1 MTEPLA
7 LAAPTR
13 FDSTKVQLP
22 VSRCPRI
29 LPPWF
34 GRSSSSSLPGVAL
47 APIGDLDTL
56 TTILLVV
63 LAAAMGW
70 FLWRR
75 SE

>member
-1 MTEPLA
+1 MV
-7 LAAPTR
+7 R
-13 FDSTKVQLP
+13 S
-22 VSRCPRI
+22 I
-29 LPPWF
+29 LVVIM
-34 GRSSSSSLPGVAL
+34 PGVAL

>member
-1 MTEPLA
+1 MP
-7 LAAPTR
+7 
-13 FDSTKVQLP
+13 SYP
-22 VSRCPRI
+22 VAMVRSI
-29 LPPWF
+29 LVVIM
-34 GRSSSSSLPGVAL
+34 PGVAL
-47 APIGDLDTL
+47 APIGDLDTV